1 MSGAFLTALRFHAAA
16 HPALGAEDADKLCY
30 QAAFGPA
37 HLVSDGAAARR
48 AFREEFARAQEE
60 DAPAFEPVSDGYVR
74 CGLAAWKRLGL
85 PGDWLL
91 NMCLHTAAQGAAPD
105 AAARFYRC
113 RGEVDALAA
122 AGALPFSTGAWRA
135 YCAAHPAPQPVRH
148 SGAYRLRERPAY
160 RLVDARYAPLLPV
173 FVRLAAQ
180 PGRPGA
186 RTLAIDGRAAAGKS
200 TAAALLA
207 AALGA
212 GVVHMDDFF
221 LPAALRTPQRLSE
234 PGGNVHYERFAAE
247 VLPQLASGAA
257 FSYRRFDCAA
267 MGYGAPRD
275 VSAGAWR
282 IVEGAYS
289 HHPRFGAYR
298 DLSAF
303 FTVPPDAQRRRVTAR
318 DGAAAWEA
326 FETRWIPME
335 ERYFEAFSIEA
346 RADVRVRMDGRSDA
360 VRPPREGGCDEPV

>member
-113 RGEVDALAA
+113 RGEVDAWPPPARCRFPPVRARLLRRASRAA
-122 AGALPFSTGAWRA
+122 AGSPQRRLPPARTAGLPPCGRAL
-135 YCAAHPAPQPVRH
+135 CAAAARVR
-148 SGAYRLRERPAY
+148 AACRA
-160 RLVDARYAPLLPV
+160 AR
-173 FVRLAAQ
+173 AA
-180 PGRPGA
+180 GA

-298 DLSAF
+298 DVSAF

-318 DGAAAWEA
+318 NGAAAWEA

-346 RADVRVRMDGRSDA
+346 RADVRVRMD
-360 VRPPREGGCDEPV
+360 

>member
-1 MSGAFLTALRFHAAA
+1 
-16 HPALGAEDADKLCY
+16 
-30 QAAFGPA
+30 
-37 HLVSDGAAARR
+37 
-48 AFREEFARAQEE
+48 
-60 DAPAFEPVSDGYVR
+60 
-74 CGLAAWKRLGL
+74 
-85 PGDWLL
+85 
-91 NMCLHTAAQGAAPD
+91 MCLHTAAQGAAPD

-234 PGGNVHYERFAAE
+234 PGGNVHYERFAPRCCRSSPPA
-247 VLPQLASGAA
+247 PPFPTAAST
-257 FSYRRFDCAA
+257 
-267 MGYGAPRD
+267 APPW
-275 VSAGAWR
+275 A
-282 IVEGAYS
+282 
-289 HHPRFGAYR
+289 
-298 DLSAF
+298 
-303 FTVPPDAQRRRVTAR
+303 TAR
-318 DGAAAWEA
+318 RGTCPPARGASLRARTAT
-326 FETRWIPME
+326 TR
-335 ERYFEAFSIEA
+335 ALA
-346 RADVRVRMDGRSDA
+346 RTGM
-360 VRPPREGGCDEPV
+360 